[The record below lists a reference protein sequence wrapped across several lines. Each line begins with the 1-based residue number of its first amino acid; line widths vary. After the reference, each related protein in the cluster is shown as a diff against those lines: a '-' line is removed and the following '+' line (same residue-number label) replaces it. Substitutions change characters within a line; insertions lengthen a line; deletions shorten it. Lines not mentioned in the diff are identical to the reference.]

1 MPDKAHQET
10 DRLLAALERRI
21 ARVYKEARD
30 DLNKS
35 VKDYFK
41 KFAKRDEEQRQRM
54 EAGEITK
61 TQYLAWRKTQIGRG
75 ERFEALRE
83 KMAERYTK
91 AAEVAIAYVNNDMA
105 KIYALNRA
113 YEIDSVKQQAG
124 DLLKG
129 LDFTALNE
137 QAVRRLLVEQP
148 DIMPYYPEWKA
159 IKRGIDLKYGKSQI
173 TKTVTSAL
181 LRGIST
187 GRIASE
193 LQAKISTMS
202 RVSAVRAAR
211 TAVTEAEN
219 AGRQDADAELVKK
232 GVVLRKRWK
241 CVHDGKTRPEH
252 RRADGQEVDWDEP
265 FIVGGEKLMFPGDKS
280 RGASGWNLYQCRC
293 VRERVVVGFKST
305 LTAEQKAKA
314 KIRRV
319 K

>member
-35 VKDYFK
+35 VEDYFK
-41 KFAKRDEEQRQRM
+41 KFEKRDEEQRQRM

-187 GRIASE
+187 SKIASE

-232 GVVLRKRWK
+232 GVILRKRWK

-252 RRADGQEVDWDEP
+252 RRADGQEVDWDKP

-280 RGASGWNLYQCRC
+280 MGASGWNLYNCRC
-293 VRERVVVGFKST
+293 VRERVVAGFKST
-305 LTAEQKAKA
+305 LTAEQKTKA